1 MWLKR
6 TYLWETPYTSWS
18 SLILEILLQLR
29 RTSLLSLY
37 LGISIVPASPQRR
50 PSLKSWRTNLVLS
63 KTCWG
68 GWLRY
73 FTFRTGPT
81 CTFGHVDPIN
91 NYFSD
96 LNISWASVITLCS
109 SLIMVGF
116 SNRTMNASTYWT
128 LSLAEVRC
136 CPSSWSKPGPGCSW
150 WRTATSSWPPHSP
163 GHSTSLSSTV
173 WPSSTWSRSSPP
185 WRSSW
190 TGGRSA
196 PASVCLAGGWP
207 PLEAVSCCWEA
218 CWWSWWRWP
227 GRGRTSPTPRCCC

>member
-1 MWLKR
+1 MTAYFKFMEMWLKR

-18 SLILEILLQLR
+18 SLILEILLQL

-116 SNRTMNASTYWT
+116 SNWTMNASTYWT
-128 LSLAEVRC
+128 LSLAEVRRLGQVL
-136 CPSSWSKPGPGCSW
+136 PFLLK
-150 WRTATSSWPPHSP
+150 
-163 GHSTSLSSTV
+163 
-173 WPSSTWSRSSPP
+173 
-185 WRSSW
+185 
-190 TGGRSA
+190 
-196 PASVCLAGGWP
+196 
-207 PLEAVSCCWEA
+207 
-218 CWWSWWRWP
+218 
-227 GRGRTSPTPRCCC
+227 